1 MSDEEAARTLPA
13 LRAMIDA
20 VDRDILQ
27 LLARRQGL
35 VGEVASHKRQH
46 GVAIRDIER
55 ERQVLRDRE
64 ERGAALGLP
73 PQHINAM
80 FRLLLLSSREYQAS
94 LRTGLP
100 ADAQS
105 KTIAI
110 IGGSG
115 GMGSCMARLFMDLGH
130 AVILADKD
138 TELTNIAAAKAA
150 DIVLVSVPIEQTEAV
165 IQEVGPHVKPDGL
178 LMDVTSIKSGPVACM
193 KEHAQ
198 ATVIGGH
205 PMFGPGVHSFQG
217 HRFVLCADGPSDWL
231 EWLKLNLQARGLL
244 ITESTPDEH
253 DRMMAL
259 VQVLTHLSCQVVGLT
274 IARHGTPLSETFRFR
289 SPAYL
294 LESYVTARHFSQD
307 ASLYGPIEIRNPELG
322 RVLEGFSAASGEIRR
337 VLEAGDLEAFSKI
350 YGEVREYFGDFTT
363 EAREESAYLI
373 DRLVELSTGRL
384 GT

>member
-1 MSDEEAARTLPA
+1 MTNDTRARPLPA

-20 VDRDILQ
+20 VDRDLLQ

-35 VGEVASHKRQH
+35 VGEIASHKREH
-46 GVAIRDIER
+46 GVAIRDIDR
-55 ERQVLRDRE
+55 ERDVLRDRE

-73 PQHINAM
+73 PQHINAL

-100 ADAQS
+100 TDAQG
-105 KTIAI
+105 KTVAI
-110 IGGSG
+110 IGGHGAMG
-115 GMGSCMARLFMDLGH
+115 GCMARLFMDLGH
-130 AVILADKD
+130 AVLIADKG
-138 TELTNIAAAKAA
+138 TELSAVDAARSA
-150 DIVLVSVPIEQTEAV
+150 DVVVISVPIEETEAV
-165 IQEVGPHVKPDGL
+165 IAEVGPHVKPEGL
-178 LMDVTSIKSGPVACM
+178 LMDVTSIKAGPVQWM
-193 KEHAQ
+193 REHTK

-217 HRFVLCADGPSDWL
+217 HRFVVCADAQSPWLDWL
-231 EWLKLNLQARGLL
+231 QQNLQARGLL
-244 ITESTPDEH
+244 LTQSTPDEH

-259 VQVLTHLSCQVVGLT
+259 VQVLTHLSSQVVGLT
-274 IARHGTPLSETFRFR
+274 IARHGTPLAETFRFR

-307 ASLYGPIEIRNPELG
+307 ARLYGPIEMRNPELE
-322 RVLEGFSAASGEIRR
+322 RVLEGFSDAAAEIRR
-337 VLEAGDLEAFSKI
+337 VLEARDLDAFSKI
-350 YGEVREYFGDFTT
+350 YEEVRAYFGEFTK

>member
-1 MSDEEAARTLPA
+1 MANDEQARPLPA

-20 VDRDILQ
+20 VDRDLLQ

-35 VGEVASHKRQH
+35 VAEIASHKRQH

-55 ERQVLRDRE
+55 ERLVLRDRE

-73 PQHINAM
+73 PQHINAL
-80 FRLLLLSSREYQAS
+80 FRLLLLASREYQAS

-100 ADAQS
+100 TDSQS
-105 KTIAI
+105 KAIAI
-110 IGGSG
+110 IGGEG
-115 GMGSCMARLFMDLGH
+115 AMGACMARLFMDLGH
-130 AVILADKD
+130 AVLVADKG
-138 TELTNIAAAKAA
+138 TALSSVEAAKAA
-150 DIVLVSVPIEQTEAV
+150 ELVIISVPIEETEAV
-165 IQEVGPHVKPDGL
+165 IAEVGPHVRPDGL
-178 LMDVTSIKSGPVACM
+178 LMDVTSIKSGPVEWM
-193 KEHAQ
+193 NQHTQ

-217 HRFVLCADGPSDWL
+217 HRFVLCPSGESDWL
-231 EWLKLNLQARGLL
+231 TWLKLNLQARGLL
-244 ITESTPDEH
+244 ITESTPEEH

-259 VQVLTHLSCQVVGLT
+259 VQVLTHLSSQVVGLT
-274 IARHGTPLSETFRFR
+274 IARHGTPLKETFRFR
-289 SPAYL
+289 SPVYL

-307 ASLYGPIEIRNPELG
+307 ARLYGPIEMRNPELS
-322 RVLEGFSAASGEIRR
+322 RVLEGFSAAAEEIRN
-337 VLEAGDLEAFSKI
+337 VLESRDLDAFAKI
-350 YGEVREYFGDFTT
+350 YGEVREYFGDFTL